1 MSTITEQA
9 TRPANLIGSERQDI
23 AGDELASINPAKP
36 AEVVWNGSPGVESVS
51 AAVAAARDALPA
63 WRRAGVGARIE
74 VLRTFASIAAER
86 AEELGDLIMRETGK
100 ARWDAHGEAG
110 IIAPKV
116 QTTIDDS
123 LNAGRARVTGFDLD
137 LGPGKSGVA
146 LFKPHGVMAVV
157 GPFNF
162 PAHLPNGHIVPALMT
177 GNTVVFKPSDKAPAV
192 GQFLAELYR
201 AALREHGFPEAVVNL
216 THGAAEVSRA
226 LVSADGVDGVL
237 FTGSWP
243 VGRAILEANLDRPGT
258 IVALELGGNNPS
270 VVMPDADLRRAAI
283 EVARAAF
290 ITTGQRCTCTRRL
303 IVHEEIAGKFV
314 PLVAKIASSLMIGEP
329 RGMAGEDVF
338 FGPTISAASRD
349 AVLDFQGSMA
359 QAGATAVLESTAPD
373 HPDEGFFVTPGICE
387 VERFVAE
394 DDGLHPGRDTEV
406 FGPYL
411 RVTRVDSLDD
421 AIQQA
426 NATRYGLAAS
436 IFTASD
442 EDAERFLDE
451 TCAGCINVNTG
462 TAGASGKLP
471 FGGVGLSGNHR
482 PAGSFSPDYCAYP
495 VASMREPAAAEPAV
509 PPGMRFEDGWTH

>member
-1 MSTITEQA
+1 MTAITEQA
-9 TRPANLIGSERQDI
+9 TRPANLIGADRQDI
-23 AGDELASINPAKP
+23 AGDALVSINPAKP
-36 AEVVWNGSPGVESVS
+36 AEVVWSGSPSIESVGS
-51 AAVAAARDALPA
+51 AVAAAREALPA
-63 WRRAGVGARIE
+63 WRRAGVETRIA
-74 VLRTFASIAAER
+74 VLETFAKIASEKAG
-86 AEELGDLIMRETGK
+86 ELGDLIMRETGK
-100 ARWDAHGEAG
+100 ARWDAHGEAK

-123 LNAGRARVTGFDLD
+123 LNAGRARVTGFELD
-137 LGPGKSGVA
+137 LGPGKSGTA

-177 GNTVVFKPSDKAPAV
+177 GNTVVFKPSDKTPAV
-192 GQFLAELYR
+192 GQFLGELYR
-201 AALREHGFPEAVVNL
+201 AALREHGLPEAVVNL
-216 THGAAEVSRA
+216 THGGAEVARS

-258 IVALELGGNNPS
+258 IIALELGGNNPS
-270 VVMPDADLRRAAI
+270 VVMPDADLKRAAI
-283 EVARAAF
+283 EVTRAAF

-303 IVHEEIAGKFV
+303 IVHEDIADRFV
-314 PLVAKIASSLMIGEP
+314 PLVAKIASSLIIGDP
-329 RGMAGEDVF
+329 GGMAGEDVF
-338 FGPTISAASRD
+338 FGPAISAASRD
-349 AVLDFQGSMA
+349 AVLEFQQSMA
-359 QAGATAVLESTAPD
+359 RTGATTVLESSAPD
-373 HPDEGFFVTPGICE
+373 HPDGGFFVTPGICE

-394 DDGLHPGRDTEV
+394 DDGRHPGRDTEV

-411 RVTRVDSLDD
+411 RVTRVGSLDD
-421 AIQQA
+421 AIRQA

-436 IFTASD
+436 IFTSSD
-442 EDAERFLDE
+442 DVGSRFLDE
-451 TCAGCINVNTG
+451 TRAGCINLNTG

-495 VASMREPAAAEPAV
+495 VASMREPASADPAV
-509 PPGMRFEDGWTH
+509 PPGMRFEDGWTR